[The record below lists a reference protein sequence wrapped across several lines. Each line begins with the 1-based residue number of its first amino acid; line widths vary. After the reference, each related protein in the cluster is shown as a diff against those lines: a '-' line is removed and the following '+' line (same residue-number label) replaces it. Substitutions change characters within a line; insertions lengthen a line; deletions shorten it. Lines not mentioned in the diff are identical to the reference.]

1 MTSIS
6 DTNVVNAPGGLVEL
20 GYGEFSYAGN
30 VTATSGS
37 PLAVMS
43 PLTVICDGSPIL
55 IDAYIAGIRPALTA
69 GAFIIVELYE
79 DGLLINSQW
88 ALVITPASGDRFSPA
103 SCHLRRTPSA
113 GAHTYQVKTYVSG
126 GTGYI
131 SSGDFGRSASFL
143 RVSKIIQASQLIV
156 QTPNAPLVTSLPSN
170 AIDGQ
175 EVRYLADN
183 TNGIIWNLRY
193 RAGSSSAH
201 KWEFIGGHPLLA
213 YDSTQYNTTNTTLT
227 RPGSSQ
233 ITLPLAGDYSFDG
246 SCGFVVSGTGAA
258 QYVYSHLTIN
268 GTAIGSSKTYLMASA
283 LSNAGVG
290 QDSAFT
296 RVRQDD
302 LSAGSNIYM
311 MYASGASGL
320 TVYIRFIRYSAT
332 PIRVSA

>member
-201 KWEFIGGHPLLA
+201 KWEFIGGPSLTEI
-213 YDSTQYNTTNTTLT
+213 STASFTFTDNTISGAPNRAPTLT
-227 RPGSSQ
+227 V
-233 ITLPLAGDYSFDG
+233 PLAGDYDVSFWCYG
-246 SCGFVVSGTGAA
+246 YGLSTTARS
-258 QYVYSHLTIN
+258 IN
-268 GTAIGSSKTYLMASA
+268 GSTYSST
-283 LSNAGVG
+283 GVG
-290 QDSAFT
+290 TTDAEGI
-296 RVRQDD
+296 V
-302 LSAGSNIYM
+302 LSAVTSNMGQTGTSRKVHTLAVGTI
-311 MYASGASGL
+311 SLRFKVPSGL
-320 TVYIRFIRYSAT
+320 SSVIEQRGMTLT